1 MDGTWRKYSDLGSI
15 WEETGQDCN
24 STRRG
29 SKNCSQTVETTS
41 EILATPSG
49 FASDDVRIFETVS
62 KRNRLKEAIEDSAKR
77 RHEPREAETVKP
89 DDNDHKTIAEVEK
102 KSGEG
107 LGGPKPVIREDTS
120 RDIKRDNP
128 NDRMCEERKEV
139 NEVDEECEESEEE
152 VEDDPEYINTNPSS
166 PSNPSISFITKKVCK
181 LNSLLESLNL
191 VLPSSNTQFIS
202 TKENDEDVMFVELIK
217 KHDDSSEEE
226 LGVDENVATEEELGV
241 EYFDKLL
248 TRIELTYHKNSSSL
262 KRVHFINTITTIRKE
277 EEPKEGGILEPNAT
291 KNNDHDII
299 VEVEEKRGE
308 EFSGS
313 EIVIGEG
320 ESLYIKR
327 DNPDDRACRDTK
339 EVEKVE
345 EENKD
350 LEVEKAN
357 ELMEYE
363 EPFDLVDI
371 RAESV
376 YESLIKKMPSC
387 SLSFNFRNERVDPSN
402 LKIPFIIGG
411 NYIGNAYIDLDSPMN
426 VRA

>member
-1 MDGTWRKYSDLGSI
+1 MAHFPLTLPTCQADPLVIKQNL
-15 WEETGQDCN
+15 
-24 STRRG
+24 RG
-29 SKNCSQTVETTS
+29 
-41 EILATPSG
+41 
-49 FASDDVRIFETVS
+49 
-62 KRNRLKEAIEDSAKR
+62 
-77 RHEPREAETVKP
+77 
-89 DDNDHKTIAEVEK
+89 
-102 KSGEG
+102 
-107 LGGPKPVIREDTS
+107 
-120 RDIKRDNP
+120 
-128 NDRMCEERKEV
+128 
-139 NEVDEECEESEEE
+139 
-152 VEDDPEYINTNPSS
+152 
-166 PSNPSISFITKKVCK
+166 
-181 LNSLLESLNL
+181 
-191 VLPSSNTQFIS
+191 
-202 TKENDEDVMFVELIK
+202 
-217 KHDDSSEEE
+217 
-226 LGVDENVATEEELGV
+226 
-241 EYFDKLL
+241 
-248 TRIELTYHKNSSSL
+248 NSSSL

-339 EVEKVE
+339 EVEEVE

-426 VRA
+426 VMSLACYNAIKNQGYTFRGQNFVRKGKDMHVFIGNMSYVMDFTILENIEANIDPSLSQEVTFKTLYKDSEIDDLASEGHDLLSSRVILSEGDYRRGCKRASNLESGFYMDVDKLDLSYKEEIDRINLDRSFEVSRNRRREVKDDGGVT